1 MIPAPDFRDRLIG
14 PVMTDG
20 IIKGLLE
27 VARFRRIQDQVA
39 SIAHLFKGEG
49 GQEKLW
55 NYVREHIKYVTDPI
69 GKQFLQHPKLL
80 WFRKLGDCK
89 SMTLFVSAVL
99 QALNI
104 PHLIRFTK
112 YSTKSVGFTHVYCV
126 VDGVPI
132 DTVWHTYGTEKRYLA
147 KKDYHIMTELHE
159 VSGVAEHMDI
169 DAYIS
174 GLEDDFAVSGL
185 DYETDRYHL
194 NTDHLEAIV
203 RIPQEIAGIDGF
215 GQTALNLGK
224 KAMNYAGPAAKKILN
239 SGAGKAI
246 KGAVQKV
253 IKKLAGPLLD
263 KLMAGLVNQFGEY
276 FLFLFIRQE
285 WQIGAVKTRIEGQ
298 RKLLTWFG
306 KVTGKKQDELMPMIK
321 KGIEK
326 KFGMTL
332 QELFKKELGVRLAG
346 RNVPGIGYVVVV
358 TTMMKY
364 LPTIVDQVGK
374 FIGESAPVKNLQQNA
389 SNMDVLAQELE
400 KKFPKQKQD
409 PKPNPPHGGG
419 KGQPVGGDKISLPP
433 DQRGGK
439 GTNNGGGGGKN
450 NGGGGG
456 TNNGGNGGGGTGGN
470 NRNNGDQTPIDDNNG
485 NNSDNNGN
493 NGSNTNGNNGNTS
506 SGGISTG
513 MMVAGGVGLGLLA
526 LAMNSGS
533 KKSKKRK

>member
-1 MIPAPDFRDRLIG
+1 MIPAPDFKDRLIG

-39 SIAHLFKGEG
+39 SIAHLFRGEG

-159 VSGVAEHMDI
+159 VSGPGVMDI

-174 GLEDDFAVSGL
+174 GLEEDFRVSGL
-185 DYETDRYHL
+185 DYETEVHGL

-203 RIPQEIAGIDGF
+203 RIPQEIAGLDEIDGF
-215 GQTALNLGK
+215 GSMALSFGK
-224 KAMNYAGPAAKKILN
+224 KALMPGGFAMSAGKKLLN
-239 SGAGKAI
+239 SGAANKI

-263 KLMAGLVNQFGEY
+263 KLLSGLSNQFGEY
-276 FLFLFIRQE
+276 FLFMFIRQE

-306 KVTGKKQDELMPMIK
+306 KVTNKKEDQLLPMIK
-321 KGIEK
+321 K
-326 KFGMTL
+326 
-332 QELFKKELGVRLAG
+332 R
-346 RNVPGIGYVVVV
+346 
-358 TTMMKY
+358 
-364 LPTIVDQVGK
+364 
-374 FIGESAPVKNLQQNA
+374 
-389 SNMDVLAQELE
+389 
-400 KKFPKQKQD
+400 
-409 PKPNPPHGGG
+409 H
-419 KGQPVGGDKISLPP
+419 
-433 DQRGGK
+433 
-439 GTNNGGGGGKN
+439 
-450 NGGGGG
+450 
-456 TNNGGNGGGGTGGN
+456 
-470 NRNNGDQTPIDDNNG
+470 
-485 NNSDNNGN
+485 
-493 NGSNTNGNNGNTS
+493 
-506 SGGISTG
+506 
-513 MMVAGGVGLGLLA
+513 
-526 LAMNSGS
+526 
-533 KKSKKRK
+533 

>member
-1 MIPAPDFRDRLIG
+1 MIPAPDFKDRLIG

-39 SIAHLFKGEG
+39 SIAHLFRGEG

-112 YSTKSVGFTHVYCV
+112 YSTKSAGFTHVYCV

-159 VSGVAEHMDI
+159 VSGPGVMDI

-174 GLEDDFAVSGL
+174 GLEEDFRLSGL
-185 DYETDRYHL
+185 DYETEVHGL

-203 RIPQEIAGIDGF
+203 RIPQEIAGLDEIDGF
-215 GQTALNLGK
+215 GSMALSFGK
-224 KAMNYAGPAAKKILN
+224 KALMPGGFAMSAGKKLLN
-239 SGAGKAI
+239 SGAANKI

-263 KLMAGLVNQFGEY
+263 KLMTGLTDKFGEY
-276 FLFLFIRQE
+276 FLFMFIRQE

-298 RKLLTWFG
+298 RKLLAWFG
-306 KVTGKKQDELMPMIK
+306 RVTNKKEDQLLPMIK

-326 KFGMTL
+326 KYGMPL
-332 QELFKKELGVRLAG
+332 KDLFVKELSGRLSG
-346 RNVPGIGYVVVV
+346 RGVPGIGWLVVV
-358 TTMMKY
+358 TTVMKY

-374 FIGESAPVKNLQQNA
+374 FIGESAPVKNLQANA

-400 KKFPKQKQD
+400 KAFPKKKQD
-409 PKPNPPHGGG
+409 PKPKPPFGGG
-419 KGQPVGGDKISLPP
+419 GGGQPVGGDRISLPP
-433 DQRGGK
+433 DQRGN
-439 GTNNGGGGGKN
+439 GTNNGGGG
-450 NGGGGG
+450 
-456 TNNGGNGGGGTGGN
+456 TGGNN
-470 NRNNGDQTPIDDNNG
+470 NRNNGDQTPIDDNNDG
-485 NNSDNNGN
+485 NTKDNNGN
-493 NGSNTNGNNGNTS
+493 TKDNNGSDTKDKDNK
-506 SGGISTG
+506 STG
-513 MMVAGGVGLGLLA
+513 MSTTTMVVGGALGLGLLA
-526 LAMNSGS
+526 LAMNSGKGS
-533 KKSKKRK
+533 KRKK